1 MRAPA
6 AEAAKITPELL
17 LQLRKPTELALSPDG
32 SQVAYIVTPVFREKG
47 KGLESRL
54 WIDDAPATKP
64 GATDVLPRYAQDGRL
79 AYASAPGHHAR
90 LSVVVHDPG
99 GQGEVPG

>member
-79 AYASAPGHHAR
+79 A
-90 LSVVVHDPG
+90 
-99 GQGEVPG
+99 